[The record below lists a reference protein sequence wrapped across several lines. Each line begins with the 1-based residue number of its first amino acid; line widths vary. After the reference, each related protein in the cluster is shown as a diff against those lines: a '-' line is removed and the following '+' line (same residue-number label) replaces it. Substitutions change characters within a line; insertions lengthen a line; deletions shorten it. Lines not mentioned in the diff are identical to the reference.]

1 MGCCNSE
8 CLAPQESTFEC
19 SYVTIKFTENEAPKS
34 TPPTNKY
41 PSKKLLATN
50 ISETG
55 TPERTLTNKFASS
68 KFLVETDTPKRNT
81 LTNKF
86 ASSKFLVETD
96 TPKRNTLTKKLGS
109 SKYLATGTSNFHE
122 SNSSITESSQ
132 VSLSPSRRK
141 PYKVHGPVDDYVLRG
156 ELMKYHPG
164 ISAQFI
170 SRWFVLTNTEF
181 KYYKSRHSM
190 SLCEKPLVVIPISS
204 IDAVRQ

>member
-55 TPERTLTNKFASS
+55 TPER
-68 KFLVETDTPKRNT
+68 T